1 MESSA
6 YRNCMEA
13 VFIDPPDEFGVPVS
27 SLSLSEMCRK
37 FLVVDTSLDKGE
49 FEIPVIARAPALEV
63 MRKENGERRGT
74 NRTVI
79 PLYSTATVRKRSADL
94 IFQYIVRLGTFNQ
107 RLIKIIT
114 SKGQTY
120 YGGYGILLD
129 ADWNPL
135 MLATLMA
142 RRISDLNSPSMEL
155 CFYKAILHVSPK
167 VFLNQTDLMEKSI
180 IKKVIPFYLA
190 NPLGMALGGRGVMSE
205 CLGTV
210 QIEVDDMS
218 RFFHTPVIPRPDTY
232 SDEEMNRILAEHA
245 GEIPWE

>member
-1 MESSA
+1 
-6 YRNCMEA
+6 MEA
-13 VFIDPPDEFGVPVS
+13 VFTDTPGFGVPVP
-27 SLSLSEMCRK
+27 SLPLSEMCRK
-37 FLVVDTSLDKGE
+37 FLVVDTSLDKRE
-49 FEIPVIARAPALEV
+49 FELPVIARVPALRV

-74 NRTVI
+74 NRTVL
-79 PLYSTATVRKRSADL
+79 PLYSTITVRKRSADS
-94 IFQYIVRLGTFNQ
+94 IFQYIVRSGSFNR
-107 RLIKIIT
+107 RLIEIIT
-114 SKGQTY
+114 AKGQTY

-155 CFYKAILHVSPK
+155 CFYKAVLHVSPK

-190 NPLGMALGGRGVMSE
+190 NPLGRTATGRGVMSE
-205 CLGTV
+205 NLGTV

>member
-1 MESSA
+1 MESLA
-6 YRNCMEA
+6 YRNCMED
-13 VFIDPPDEFGVPVS
+13 VFINLPEFGVPVP
-27 SLSLSEMCRK
+27 SLPLSEMCRK
-37 FLVVDTSLDKGE
+37 FLVVDTSLDNGE
-49 FEIPVIARAPALEV
+49 FEIPVIARVPALRV
-63 MRKENGERRGT
+63 MKRESGERRGT

-79 PLYSTATVRKRSADL
+79 PLYNTATVRKRSADL
-94 IFQYIVRLGTFNQ
+94 IFQYIVRLGSFNK

-135 MLATLMA
+135 MLATLLA

-155 CFYKAILHVSPK
+155 CFYKAVLHVSPK
-167 VFLNQTDLMEKSI
+167 VFLNQADLMEKSI

-190 NPLGMALGGRGVMSE
+190 NPLGRTATGIGVMSE
-205 CLGTV
+205 YLGTV

-245 GEIPWE
+245 GEIPWV

>member
-1 MESSA
+1 MESPA

-13 VFIDPPDEFGVPVS
+13 VFTDPPEFGVPVP
-27 SLSLSEMCRK
+27 SLPLSEMCRK

-49 FEIPVIARAPALEV
+49 FEIPVIARAPALGV

-79 PLYSTATVRKRSADL
+79 PLYSTITVRKRGADL
-94 IFQYIVRLGTFNQ
+94 IFQYIVRLGTFNK

-142 RRISDLNSPSMEL
+142 RRTSDLNSPSMEL
-155 CFYKAILHVSPK
+155 CFYKAILHVSPR
-167 VFLNQTDLMEKSI
+167 VFLNQADLMEKSI

-190 NPLGMALGGRGVMSE
+190 NPLGMTLGGRGVMSE
-205 CLGTV
+205 YLGTV